1 MYYMYYNQ
9 ITYSVLNFTLARGL
23 VDPIGKTRGFKIR
36 LYEKTCFSGY
46 LSTSLDLLN
55 QSKTKLHFSVLK
67 VSFTFKL
74 KL

>member
-1 MYYMYYNQ
+1 MIYTLYMYYMYYNQ

-46 LSTSLDLLN
+46 LIGWVPD
-55 QSKTKLHFSVLK
+55 
-67 VSFTFKL
+67 
-74 KL
+74 